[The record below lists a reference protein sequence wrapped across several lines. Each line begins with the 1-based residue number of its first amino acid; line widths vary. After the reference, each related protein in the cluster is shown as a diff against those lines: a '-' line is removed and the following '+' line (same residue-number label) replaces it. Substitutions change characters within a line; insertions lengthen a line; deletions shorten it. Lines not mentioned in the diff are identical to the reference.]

1 MTFSSFKSAIPWS
14 FDSDSESETLKAEIS
29 RPNPSPIPSLQP
41 RVSEFRVR
49 DERLGKFCVVSW
61 PLRATLRVSVFFW
74 PIDAIPF
81 MHCTQRKG
89 KILLWQFEDKQLDKC
104 KMFAMQIATMVEKVH
119 TKALNS
125 SHLLHKNQWHRHAQ
139 NAIMH
144 QKKCTFWVYNKP
156 FWFLFICV
164 FAIWQYSLYS
174 IINWEC
180 KI

>member
-1 MTFSSFKSAIPWS
+1 MKNV
-14 FDSDSESETLKAEIS
+14 KY
-29 RPNPSPIPSLQP
+29 
-41 RVSEFRVR
+41 
-49 DERLGKFCVVSW
+49 VVSW
-61 PLRATLRVSVFFW
+61 LLRATLQVSVFFW

-156 FWFLFICV
+156 FWFFFSFVSPKIGNIH
-164 FAIWQYSLYS
+164 FKSDSHS
-174 IINWEC
+174 IINGGC
-180 KI
+180 KILWTAHYVATTSKIFVAKVF